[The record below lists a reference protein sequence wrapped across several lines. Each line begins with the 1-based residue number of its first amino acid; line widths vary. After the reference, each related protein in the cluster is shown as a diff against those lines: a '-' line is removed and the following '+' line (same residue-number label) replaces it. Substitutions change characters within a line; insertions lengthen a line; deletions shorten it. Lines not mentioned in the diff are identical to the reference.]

1 MNTNSYIMGKS
12 ERYNKVLSL
21 VAEETEV
28 RKEMIVSSN
37 KQEEVVD
44 ARSLLIRILYEQGF
58 YPIQISQLSGICPRC
73 VSPFIVGF
81 NERKENHKMLGINY
95 ENIKRKLGELEEKGL
110 I

>member
-1 MNTNSYIMGKS
+1 MGKS
-12 ERYNKVLSL
+12 ERYNKVLSI
-21 VAEETEV
+21 VEEETEV
-28 RKEMIVSSN
+28 RKEMIVSGN

-73 VSPFIVGF
+73 ISPFIVSF
-81 NERKENHKMLGINY
+81 NERKENNRLLRINY
-95 ENIKRKLGELEEKGL
+95 EKVKRKLRELEEKGL

>member
-1 MNTNSYIMGKS
+1 MGKS
-12 ERYNKVLSL
+12 ETYKKILAL
-21 VAEETEV
+21 VEEETEV
-28 RKEMIVSSN
+28 RKEMIVSNN

-58 YPIQISQLSGICPRC
+58 YPIQISQLSGICSRC

-81 NERKENHKMLGINY
+81 NERKASHKMLGTNY

>member
-1 MNTNSYIMGKS
+1 MGKS
-12 ERYNKVLSL
+12 ERYNKVLSI
-21 VAEETEV
+21 VEEETEV
-28 RKEMIVSSN
+28 RKEMIVSGN

-58 YPIQISQLSGICPRC
+58 YPIQISQLSGICSRC

-81 NERKENHKMLGINY
+81 NERKENNRQLRINY
-95 ENIKRKLGELEEKGL
+95 EKVKIKLRELEEKGL